1 MATIE
6 DFILR
11 FKTVGT
17 EGIKAAQSGI
27 QGLKDDVAGL
37 TQVGGPLSNTLNG
50 ILGKLGPLGVAA
62 GAAGVAF
69 AALGMKA
76 INIADEIQDMAD
88 ATGIGAGQLMNL
100 KNSLIEA
107 GGKADSFVGITSK
120 LSVAIGNAMDG
131 NEKFQKSFR
140 DLGVYVTDSNGK
152 IRDSGDILQD
162 VVGKLAGIE
171 DPAVRSAKAVEL
183 LGKEASKIDWSKVS
197 AGRDAIKDEQIA
209 QLSAYRGEIDKLAIS
224 LETKLVSAFGE
235 LATAVNKGG
244 LVEGLAAAVE
254 QLGMLVSYIP
264 GLGKMADLVN
274 KARMERLGER
284 AGGGRGGQGGPTA
297 EELRKYEDSKKP
309 KAQQAG
315 GFGGPSEQALKA
327 VADSRQRIAQS
338 EAEARKQLELS
349 TAGQISQIEINA
361 KYEAAKAKAEIDNK
375 ERLST
380 AQKSAEYVAKEK
392 EIFAKRDNDIAKAR
406 RDLNVRI
413 AAEEMAQA
421 EQNAREMAAYYQ
433 QVDQARLQAFDQV
446 ESIKQAR
453 EELARRVSLEEKII
467 TLSDREAKNAIELLS
482 LEEERLKALR
492 SIAAIQNLPY
502 NERLTREKAV
512 NEEYNKG
519 RQLVLDRQNTE
530 FEATRSFSKGWQ
542 KALADYT
549 EGSQNSFQT
558 AGKLFQKITGGMEDA
573 VVDFAK
579 TGKFEFKGFM
589 ASILEDLLRSQVRSL
604 IAQLFGL
611 RTGGGSGGGL
621 LGGSIIPGFL
631 ADGGPA
637 RAGKPYIV
645 GERGPELFIP
655 GASGAVVPND
665 ALGGG
670 NITNVIY
677 NINAVDT
684 MSFKQ
689 LVARDPGFIY
699 AVTEQG
705 RKTIPATRR

>member
-689 LVARDPGFIY
+689 LVARDPGVIY

>member
-1 MATIE
+1 
-6 DFILR
+6 
-11 FKTVGT
+11 
-17 EGIKAAQSGI
+17 
-27 QGLKDDVAGL
+27 
-37 TQVGGPLSNTLNG
+37 
-50 ILGKLGPLGVAA
+50 
-62 GAAGVAF
+62 
-69 AALGMKA
+69 
-76 INIADEIQDMAD
+76 
-88 ATGIGAGQLMNL
+88 
-100 KNSLIEA
+100 
-107 GGKADSFVGITSK
+107 
-120 LSVAIGNAMDG
+120 VAIGQAMDG
-131 NEKFQKSFR
+131 NEKFQKSFK

-171 DPAVRSAKAVEL
+171 DPAVRAARATEL

-197 AGRDAIKDEQIA
+197 AGKDAIKDEQIA
-209 QLSAYRGEIDKLAIS
+209 QLSAYRGEIDKLANT
-224 LETKLVSAFGE
+224 LETKLVTAFGE

-254 QLGMLVSYIP
+254 QMGYLVSYIP
-264 GLGKMADLVN
+264 GLGKMADLVD
-274 KARMERLGER
+274 KARMERLGAR

-297 EELRKYEDSKKP
+297 DELAKYQESQKP
-309 KAQQAG
+309 KNEQTG

-327 VADSRQRIAQS
+327 AADSRQRIAQS

-349 TAGQISQIEINA
+349 TASQIGQIEINA

-375 ERLST
+375 ERLSN
-380 AQKSAEYVAKEK
+380 AQKTAEYVAKER
-392 EIFAKRDNDIAKAR
+392 EIFSKRDNDIAKAR
-406 RDLNVRI
+406 RDLSVRI
-413 AAEEMAQA
+413 ATEEMAQA

-446 ESIKQAR
+446 DSIKQAR
-453 EELARRVSLEEKII
+453 EELGRRVSLEEKII
-467 TLSDREAKNAIELLS
+467 TLSDREAKNAMDLLS

-492 SIAAIQNLPY
+492 AIAAIQNLPFA
-502 NERLTREKAV
+502 ERLEREKAV
-512 NEEYNKG
+512 NQEYDKG
-519 RQLVLDRQNTE
+519 RQLILNRQNTE
-530 FEATRSFSKGWQ
+530 FEATRSFSKGWE

-549 EGSQNSFQT
+549 ESSQNSFQT
-558 AGKLFQKITGGMEDA
+558 AGKLFQRVTGGMEDA

-589 ASILEDLLRSQVRSL
+589 ASILEDILRSQVRGL

-621 LGGSIIPGFL
+621 LGGAIIPGFL
-631 ADGGPA
+631 AEGGPA

-705 RKTIPATRR
+705 RKTVPATRR